1 MVTGYDHLLFL
12 AGVVFFLYR
21 LKEIALYVT
30 LFALGHS
37 VTLLAGVW
45 FEIPAN
51 VYLVDAII
59 GFSVIYKAFE
69 NLGGVKALGWQPDLR
84 AAVAGFGLFHGLGL
98 ATKLQALALSE
109 EGLLGNLVAFNV
121 GVEAGQLLALAFIV
135 ALMNLWRIS
144 ARFQGQAVLANGVI
158 MSCGVLLMAYQ
169 LTGYAA
175 SPG

>member
-1 MVTGYDHLLFL
+1 M
-12 AGVVFFLYR
+12 
-21 LKEIALYVT
+21 
-30 LFALGHS
+30 
-37 VTLLAGVW
+37 
-45 FEIPAN
+45 
-51 VYLVDAII
+51 
-59 GFSVIYKAFE
+59 IYKAFE
-69 NLGGVKALGWQPDLR
+69 NLGGFKALGWQPDMR
-84 AAVAGFGLFHGLGL
+84 TAVAVFGLFHGLGL

-135 ALMNLWRIS
+135 ALMNLWRVS

-169 LTGYAA
+169 LTGYAV